1 MVISQRCIAL
11 LFLLPLPAV
20 AQVSMTLAA
29 IGQYEYNSNVFD
41 LAPGATYVGLGPQ
54 PRRFDTD
61 FKYGGFYDIKDQLSQ
76 QTLFADL
83 DYYQYNYDYYTDL
96 DHHEYRLDGGWNGT
110 FASIW
115 NGNFEVVRSYSM
127 IPFLDVFEPTLQI
140 STEQRELGG
149 LGLQF
154 LPSWRIEGSG
164 YTRDT
169 TWPQPGEPNLALH
182 ESEGQT
188 ALKYVGTAGWTSGL
202 SGTYV
207 SGYYTGSAE
216 PALNPSYRQV
226 SGALVANYMS
236 ARSSLLGNIGY
247 TDRSSPGA
255 GAALNDIS
263 GLTGV
268 LDYKNQVTG
277 KSSVEVS
284 LQRLINSYITNLGS
298 EIDNVAALT
307 LNWQAT
313 YKLDVAVLYSWDYA
327 QFPGQGDNP
336 PGSDRIDH
344 VQNAGFR
351 ITYQAL
357 RWLVIKPYANY
368 LTRSSN
374 LTDAS
379 FDAAVAGI
387 NVTVQ
392 WQRP

>member
-1 MVISQRCIAL
+1 
-11 LFLLPLPAV
+11 
-20 AQVSMTLAA
+20 
-29 IGQYEYNSNVFD
+29 
-41 LAPGATYVGLGPQ
+41 
-54 PRRFDTD
+54 
-61 FKYGGFYDIKDQLSQ
+61 
-76 QTLFADL
+76 
-83 DYYQYNYDYYTDL
+83 
-96 DHHEYRLDGGWNGT
+96 
-110 FASIW
+110 
-115 NGNFEVVRSYSM
+115 
-127 IPFLDVFEPTLQI
+127 
-140 STEQRELGG
+140 
-149 LGLQF
+149 
-154 LPSWRIEGSG
+154 
-164 YTRDT
+164 
-169 TWPQPGEPNLALH
+169 
-182 ESEGQT
+182 
-188 ALKYVGTAGWTSGL
+188 
-202 SGTYV
+202 
-207 SGYYTGSAE
+207 
-216 PALNPSYRQV
+216 
-226 SGALVANYMS
+226 MS

-247 TDRSSPGA
+247 TDRSSPSA

-298 EIDNVAALT
+298 EIDNIAALT

-379 FDAAVAGI
+379 FDAAIAGI